1 MQEIFKREVTKA
13 KNVTVAMVTKADLQ
27 TIVSGADVAGV
38 VDVPAGEI
46 EAKVQKPG
54 VSGLT
59 PVPFSV
65 DGGTATFTVSDLK
78 EGENILRVVF
88 VYGNNTKTVVY
99 VRIVVSPSG
108 SATSS
113 FTYNVPVVSS
123 VGDGAAGLVIDAAL
137 NETSTNPVQNKAVYA
152 AIAEKQAAGTYAD
165 GTVYTK
171 PADGHATIADDKLI
185 LGAYPVEDESDVYA
199 LIVGNGADAEHPS
212 NAFAIDRTG
221 NLVLFNAG
229 AAVTLTPA
237 KLAALIA

>member
-27 TIVSGADVAGV
+27 TIVSGADVAGA

-65 DGGTATFTVSDLK
+65 DGSTATFTVSDLK

-137 NETSTNPVQNKAVYA
+137 SESSTNPVQNKVVTA
-152 AIAEKQAAGTYAD
+152 ALADKQPSGTYAD
-165 GTVYTK
+165 GEVYTK
-171 PADGHATIADDKLI
+171 PEDGHATIADDKLI